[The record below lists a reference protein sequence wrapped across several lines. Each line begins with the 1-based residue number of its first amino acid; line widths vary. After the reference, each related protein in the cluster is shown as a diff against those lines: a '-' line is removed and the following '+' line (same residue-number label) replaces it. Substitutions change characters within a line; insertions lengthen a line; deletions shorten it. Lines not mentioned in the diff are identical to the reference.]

1 MSYPDDLKTT
11 ITKLS
16 NYSRSSVKIQNQTNG
31 PVGDGDVL
39 CFRLP
44 ANSLVD
50 LFSFAVH
57 ANMSCGAT
65 GGVDSVGAK
74 VAYLPPRDMS
84 IIRRLTVEM
93 NGNTVCD
100 IDHYDRIRAFMLDYS
115 MGESN
120 KKYAL
125 YGNAD
130 PTKIAMVDG
139 TVTGI
144 IAGANAGFNQP
155 IILDRMIS
163 FLASKP
169 SYIDTSITGEIII
182 TMTLAAAS
190 DCLFKPEVTAA
201 DATNPPSYFL
211 SNIYATMTKVAINDG
226 FYYASIQ
233 SALAQNL
240 PFKMTF
246 KHFDSGSSKSGNQ
259 TMNMRTEI
267 NSDSVDLAWF
277 SFMHTNYKQTIAAA
291 NTQYEAKT
299 KNHKYFTRSLQ
310 DVTALSFNVN
320 GQNIPNYVMNKA
332 DIYDKLLN
340 DLALSNDRDGG
351 IYDLITTNAFD
362 QAKYFGV
369 ATCALHH
376 PTSEGALI
384 SGLASSGT
392 PIQISVEVQS
402 DNTST
407 DWTGILTVMSSRVVE
422 CFAGRNI
429 VLIR

>member
-11 ITKLS
+11 INKLN

-31 PVGDGDVL
+31 PVGDGDTLV
-39 CFRLP
+39 FRLP

-50 LFSFAVH
+50 LSSFAIH

-65 GGVDSVGAK
+65 GGVDAANAK
-74 VAYLPPRDMS
+74 VAYLPCRDLS
-84 IIRRLTVEM
+84 VIRRLTVEM
-93 NGNTVCD
+93 NNTTVCS
-100 IDHYDRIRAFMLDYS
+100 IDHYDRVRQFMLDYS

-130 PTKIAMVDG
+130 PTKIATVNG

-144 IAGANAGFNQP
+144 VAGANSGFNHP
-155 IILDRMIS
+155 IVMDRFIAFM
-163 FLASKP
+163 AGKP
-169 SYIDTSITGEIII
+169 SYIDTSITGEIIVSI
-182 TMTLAAAS
+182 TLAPAS
-190 DCLFKPEVTAA
+190 DCLFKPEATAA
-201 DATNPPSYFL
+201 DATIAPAYTLAS
-211 SNIYATMTKVAINDG
+211 IYATMTKVSINDG

-240 PFKMTF
+240 PFKMCF
-246 KHFDSGSSKSGNQ
+246 KNFDTATSKSGNQ

-267 NSDSVDLAWF
+267 QSDSVDLAWF
-277 SFMHTNYKQTIAAA
+277 SFMHTNYKQTVALG
-291 NTQYEAKT
+291 NVQYEPKT
-299 KNHKYFTRSLQ
+299 NTHKYFTRSLQ
-310 DVTALSFNVN
+310 DVTGLSFNVN

-351 IYDLITTNAFD
+351 IYSLITTNAYD

-376 PTSEGALI
+376 PTAEGSMLSGLSSEGVPI
-384 SGLASSGT
+384 SLSLD
-392 PIQISVEVQS
+392 VQS
-402 DNTST
+402 TNATN
-407 DWTGILTVMSSRVVE
+407 DWTGVLTVMSSRIIE
-422 CFAGRNI
+422 CYSGRNI
-429 VLIR
+429 ILIR